1 MVIATTAGAHLDR
14 GVSTRPTG
22 AVVRAVVA
30 RGVDV
35 GGVWVGPDADPE
47 HPVRSHTATH
57 AAATDVMRIMT
68 V

>member
-14 GVSTRPTG
+14 GVSTT
-22 AVVRAVVA
+22 VVA